1 LSELYLLFPSL
12 HPGLRLQRA
21 LWSCKDFEES
31 NRNILRRRCG
41 LEMKCI
47 HERVIAIFIMLH
59 APLAALSQQAP
70 AAPEQPWQAT
80 PKTQPSVPPPHV
92 PTFVPDPLKIYTLPE
107 LVDIAEQN
115 NPDTRVAWENAKA
128 RAADLGVS
136 KASLYPTLAALALA
150 QTYRID
156 LFFSPDYYRQTVGTF
171 SPTLVLD
178 YIIFDFGRRL
188 QVVAISRSNLLAA
201 NFLFNDTHR
210 KIIFQVMAAYYRVL
224 NSKGQEDAQEANLKN
239 AQTVQAAAE
248 ARLHEG
254 LATLPDVLEARSA
267 AAQADYDLQA
277 AIGATEIAHGDLATA
292 LGISPTSRFQ
302 VEGIQH
308 LTIPQDL
315 TDTVETSIDRALAQR
330 PDLMQQVE
338 QLRAAGAE
346 IKAAKTA
353 YLPTL
358 SIDGSGGLSRSY
370 GQQNLTPGVYSPTQ
384 ETWDARLSLTW
395 NLFDGFARENRLAR
409 AKADQKQAAAE
420 VDAIRDQVENQV
432 WSAYSTARTALRQQK
447 AAAALLA
454 AASESYDAALQSYN
468 FGVRSQIDV
477 VSAQRTLAVARTAD
491 VSARTQLLTGIAA
504 LAFQTGDLLHHAK
517 GP

>member
-1 LSELYLLFPSL
+1 MQ
-12 HPGLRLQRA
+12 PG
-21 LWSCKDFEES
+21 
-31 NRNILRRRCG
+31 IPLRR
-41 LEMKCI
+41 
-47 HERVIAIFIMLH
+47 V
-59 APLAALSQQAP
+59 P
-70 AAPEQPWQAT
+70 A
-80 PKTQPSVPPPHV
+80 
-92 PTFVPDPLKIYTLPE
+92 FVPDPLKMYTLSE

-128 RAADLGVS
+128 RAADLGIS

-150 QTYRID
+150 QTDRID
-156 LFFSPDYYRQTVGTF
+156 LFFSPTYYRQTSGTF
-171 SPTLVLD
+171 SPVVVLD

-188 QVVAISRSNLLAA
+188 QGVVISRSNLLAA
-201 NFLFNDTHR
+201 DFLFNDTHR
-210 KIIFQVMAAYYRVL
+210 KIIFQVMGAYYRVL

-239 AQTVQAAAE
+239 AQTVQDAAE

-292 LGISPTSRFQ
+292 LGISPTSPFQ
-302 VEGIQH
+302 VESIQH
-308 LTIPQDL
+308 LTIPQEL
-315 TDTVETSIDRALAQR
+315 TDTVENSIDRALAQR

-358 SIDGSGGLSRSY
+358 SIDGSGGLARTY
-370 GQQNLTPGVYSPTQ
+370 AQQNLAPGVYSPTQ

-395 NLFDGFARENRLAR
+395 NLFDGFARESRLAR
-409 AKADQKQAAAE
+409 AKADQKQAAAQ
-420 VDAIRDQVENQV
+420 VDVIRDQVENQV

-454 AASESYDAALQSYN
+454 AASASYNAALQSYN
-468 FGVRSQIDV
+468 YGVRSQIDV
-477 VSAQRTLAVARTAD
+477 VSAQRALAVARTAD

-504 LAFQTGDLLHHAK
+504 LAFETGDLLHAK

>member
-1 LSELYLLFPSL
+1 
-12 HPGLRLQRA
+12 
-21 LWSCKDFEES
+21 
-31 NRNILRRRCG
+31 
-41 LEMKCI
+41 MKCFQ
-47 HERVIAIFIMLH
+47 ERVFVIFVMLC
-59 APLAALSQQAP
+59 APLIAVSQQAP
-70 AAPEQPWQAT
+70 AAPDRPWEGT
-80 PKTQPSVPPPHV
+80 PKMQPGVPPRHSPV
-92 PTFVPDPLKIYTLPE
+92 FVPDPLKIYTLPE
-107 LVDIAEQN
+107 LVDVAEQN
-115 NPDTRVAWENAKA
+115 NPETRVVWENAKA
-128 RAADLGVS
+128 RAAELGVS
-136 KASLYPTLAALALA
+136 KASLCPTLAAVALA
-150 QTYRID
+150 DTNRSQ
-156 LFFSPDYYRQTVGTF
+156 LFFSPNYFRQTSGTF
-171 SPTLVLD
+171 SPVLVLD
-178 YIIFDFGRRL
+178 YVIFDFGRRL
-188 QVVAISRSNLLAA
+188 QEVTSSRSNLLAA

-239 AQTVQAAAE
+239 AQTVQDAAE

-292 LGISPTSRFQ
+292 LGISPTSKFQ
-302 VEGIQH
+302 VESIQN

-358 SIDGSGGLSRSY
+358 SFAGNGGLAHIY
-370 GQQNLTPGVYSPTQ
+370 AQQNFGPGLYSPNQ
-384 ETWDARLSLTW
+384 ETWGARLSLTW
-395 NLFDGFARENRLAR
+395 NLFDGFARENRLAK
-409 AKADQKQAAAE
+409 AKADQKEAAAE
-420 VDAIRDQVENQV
+420 VDAVRDRVENQV

-454 AASESYDAALQSYN
+454 AASESYDAALQTYN
-468 FGVRSQIDV
+468 YGVRSQIDV
-477 VSAQRTLAVARTAD
+477 VFAQRALAAARTAD
-491 VSARTQLLTGIAA
+491 VSARTQLLTGIAS
-504 LAFQTGDLLHHAK
+504 LAFQGDLLHHAK

>member
-1 LSELYLLFPSL
+1 MQCF
-12 HPGLRLQRA
+12 Q
-21 LWSCKDFEES
+21 
-31 NRNILRRRCG
+31 
-41 LEMKCI
+41 
-47 HERVIAIFIMLH
+47 ERVFVIFVMLC
-59 APLAALSQQAP
+59 APQVAVSQQAP
-70 AAPEQPWQAT
+70 ATPDRPWEGT
-80 PKTQPSVPPPHV
+80 PKMQPGVPPRHSPV
-92 PTFVPDPLKIYTLPE
+92 FVPDPLKIYTLPE
-107 LVDIAEQN
+107 LVDVAEQN
-115 NPDTRVAWENAKA
+115 NPETRVAWESAKA
-128 RAADLGVS
+128 RAAELGIS
-136 KASLYPTLAALALA
+136 KATLYPTLAALALA
-150 QTYRID
+150 DTNRSQ
-156 LFFSPDYYRQTVGTF
+156 LFFSPDYFRQTSRTF
-171 SPTLVLD
+171 SPVLVLD
-178 YIIFDFGRRL
+178 YIIFDFGRRS
-188 QVVAISRSNLLAA
+188 QEVAISRSNLLAA

-224 NSKGQEDAQEANLKN
+224 NGKGQEDAQEANLKN
-239 AQTVQAAAE
+239 AQTVQSAAE

-292 LGISPTSRFQ
+292 LGISPTSKFQ
-302 VEGIQH
+302 VESIQN

-330 PDLMQQVE
+330 PDLMQEVE

-358 SIDGSGGLSRSY
+358 SFDFNGGLAHIY
-370 GQQNLTPGVYSPTQ
+370 AQQNFGPGLYSPNQ
-384 ETWDARLSLTW
+384 ETWDAKLSLTW
-395 NLFDGFARENRLAR
+395 NLFDGFARENRLAK

-420 VDAIRDQVENQV
+420 VDAVRDQVENQV

-454 AASESYDAALQSYN
+454 AASESYNAALQSYN
-468 FGVRSQIDV
+468 YGVRSQIDV
-477 VSAQRTLAVARTAD
+477 VSAQRALAAARTAD
-491 VSARTQLLTGIAA
+491 VSAHTQLLTGIAS

>member
-1 LSELYLLFPSL
+1 
-12 HPGLRLQRA
+12 
-21 LWSCKDFEES
+21 
-31 NRNILRRRCG
+31 
-41 LEMKCI
+41 MKCFHKRI
-47 HERVIAIFIMLH
+47 IVIFILLC
-59 APLAALSQQAP
+59 APLSALSQQAP
-70 AAPEQPWQAT
+70 AAPDRPWELSSKMQPG
-80 PKTQPSVPPPHV
+80 VPPRHSPA
-92 PTFVPDPLKIYTLPE
+92 FVPDPLKIYTLPE
-107 LVDIAEQN
+107 LVDVAEQN
-115 NPDTRVAWENAKA
+115 NPETRGAWENAKA
-128 RAADLGVS
+128 RAAELGIS
-136 KASLYPTLAALALA
+136 KATLYPTLAAVALA
-150 QTYRID
+150 DTNRSQ
-156 LFFSPDYYRQTVGTF
+156 LFFSPQFYRQTSGTF
-171 SPTLVLD
+171 SPVLVLN
-178 YIIFDFGRRL
+178 YVIFDFGRRL
-188 QVVAISRSNLLAA
+188 QEVAISRSNLLAA
-201 NFLFNDTHR
+201 DFLFNDTHR

-224 NSKGQEDAQEANLKN
+224 NSKGQENAQEANLKN
-239 AQTVQAAAE
+239 AQTVEDAAE

-267 AAQADYDLQA
+267 TAQADYDLQA

-292 LGISPTSRFQ
+292 LGISPTSKFQ
-302 VEGIQH
+302 VESIQN

-315 TDTVETSIDRALAQR
+315 TDTVEASIDRALAQR

-358 SIDGSGGLSRSY
+358 SFDGNGGLARIY
-370 GQQNLTPGVYSPTQ
+370 AQQNFGPGLYSPTQ

-395 NLFDGFARENRLAR
+395 NLFDGLARENRLAK
-409 AKADQKQAAAE
+409 AKADQKQATAE
-420 VDAIRDQVENQV
+420 VDAVRDQVENQV

-468 FGVRSQIDV
+468 YGVRSQIDV
-477 VSAQRTLAVARTAD
+477 VSAQRALAAARTAD
-491 VSARTQLLTGIAA
+491 VSARTQLLTGIAS